1 MTSTPEARFGTRR
14 LSDARERGNLALAR
28 YERGHR
34 LPSLDVVEAYETE
47 LGVVARSLVAL
58 HERAGLDVYGL
69 RI

>member
-1 MTSTPEARFGTRR
+1 
-14 LSDARERGNLALAR
+14 
-28 YERGHR
+28 